1 MKAVV
6 MSLVMLLTASAS
18 WAEVVVG
25 KVDIQK
31 ILITVS
37 EGQAVREK
45 LKKIF
50 DKKNEELQK
59 EEEKIRKTQESYQK
73 QSLVMNDAAKQK
85 REQEIGTMIRDLQ
98 TKSRSYNEELQ
109 EMEQKEKMPILEKLK
124 VVIEEISKKENV
136 DFTIEVSTAPVV
148 YAKSEKD
155 LTAQVV
161 EAYNKKHPKK

>member
-1 MKAVV
+1 MKAMMLSVV
-6 MSLVMLLTASAS
+6 MFLSASAG
-18 WAEVVVG
+18 WAQVVVG

-31 ILITVS
+31 ILVTVS

-59 EEEKIRKTQESYQK
+59 EEEKIRKSQEGYQK
-73 QSLVMNDAAKQK
+73 QSLVMNQAAKQQK
-85 REQEIGTMIRDLQ
+85 EQEIGTMIRDLQ

-155 LTAQVV
+155 LTEQVV